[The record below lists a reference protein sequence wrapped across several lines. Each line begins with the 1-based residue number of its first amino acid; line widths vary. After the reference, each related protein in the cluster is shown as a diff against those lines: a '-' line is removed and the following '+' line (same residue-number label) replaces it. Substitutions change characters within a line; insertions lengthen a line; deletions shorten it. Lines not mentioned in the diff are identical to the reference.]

1 MPEVTSCDCILS
13 ASLVKWSESSY
24 HFAVGYGYGG
34 DETAIRRPDYWQED
48 HPRLRKDLWMQ
59 SSCEE
64 ETRNLKVGER
74 VESS

>member
-1 MPEVTSCDCILS
+1 MEIKAPNKTTHLS

-48 HPRLRKDLWMQ
+48 HPRLRKDLHNPDKSQ
-59 SSCEE
+59 
-64 ETRNLKVGER
+64 
-74 VESS
+74 VE